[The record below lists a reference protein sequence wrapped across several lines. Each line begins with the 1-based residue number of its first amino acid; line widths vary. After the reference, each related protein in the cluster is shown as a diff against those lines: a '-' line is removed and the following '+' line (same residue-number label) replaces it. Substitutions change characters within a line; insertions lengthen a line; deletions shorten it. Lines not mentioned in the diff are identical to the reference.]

1 MGCFYVFFLCNWL
14 NLNVFLFFFEKS
26 LILWRKA
33 TFFKIRAFLILGF

>member
-1 MGCFYVFFLCNWL
+1 MGCFYVFFFCNWL
-14 NLNVFLFFFEKS
+14 NLNVFCFFFEKG